1 MTTESQAP
9 AETQPPVNVLAI
21 LTPQAAYVQDVE
33 ALLGR
38 MALASRQEAG
48 CLRYDILREEHE
60 DGPRFHI
67 QERYLS
73 AAAVTAHGATD
84 HYAAFRAQVGP
95 WLVAPPEVVRLSD
108 VNVAAQG

>member
-1 MTTESQAP
+1 MTTESEPRTA
-9 AETQPPVNVLAI
+9 VSVLAI
-21 LTPQAAYVQDVE
+21 LTPQSTHVGDVE

-84 HYAAFRAQVGP
+84 HYVAFRAQVGP

>member
-1 MTTESQAP
+1 MT
-9 AETQPPVNVLAI
+9 AEARTPVNVLAI
-21 LTPQAAYVQDVE
+21 LTPQATHVADVE

-38 MALASRQEAG
+38 MAVASRQEAG
-48 CLRYDILREEHE
+48 CQRYDILREEHE

-67 QERYLS
+67 QERYDD

-84 HYAAFRAQVGP
+84 HYAAFRSQVGP

-108 VNVAAQG
+108 VNVDAQD